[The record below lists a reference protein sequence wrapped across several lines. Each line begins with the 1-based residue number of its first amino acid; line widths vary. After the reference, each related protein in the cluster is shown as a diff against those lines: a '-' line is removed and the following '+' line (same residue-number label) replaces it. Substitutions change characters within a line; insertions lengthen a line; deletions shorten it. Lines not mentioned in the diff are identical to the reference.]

1 MRHFSP
7 RCRDGL
13 FCSFFFWTE
22 KKTKKEKL
30 IERFSLLYPSLNQ
43 DEIDILLSDK
53 KAVQNMIDQIDG
65 KI

>member
-1 MRHFSP
+1 MLGVS
-7 RCRDGL
+7 
-13 FCSFFFWTE
+13 